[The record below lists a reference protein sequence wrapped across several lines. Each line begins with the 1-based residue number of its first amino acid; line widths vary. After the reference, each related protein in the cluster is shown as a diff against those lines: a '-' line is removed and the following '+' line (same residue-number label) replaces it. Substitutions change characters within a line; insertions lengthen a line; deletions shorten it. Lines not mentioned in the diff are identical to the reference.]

1 MLLALDDQFRLE
13 CELLLVLLVL
23 VVHCGLVISLL

>member
-1 MLLALDDQFRLE
+1 VLLALDDQFRLE
-13 CELLLVLLVL
+13 CELLHVLLVL